1 MYVVAGNHLFN
12 VIYCSAC
19 HTCLYVK
26 NVQAPTS
33 IGLCM
38 EKLRCLLIFTSPA
51 GAVPKYCDEH
61 VCLSVCLSIH
71 QDISGTT
78 RAIFNNFSVHVGP
91 PLAE

>member
-61 VCLSVCLSIH
+61 VCLSVCLSTR
-71 QDISGTT
+71 ISPEPHARSST
-78 RAIFNNFSVHVGP
+78 IFLVHVGP